1 MKLIKTNKN
10 MIDYIKICHGKKKR
24 KLKIKGVVNTVMS

>member
-10 MIDYIKICHGKKKR
+10 IIIYIENKSWQKKL
-24 KLKIKGVVNTVMS
+24 KLKIKGVNTVMS